1 MLCAV
6 ALLGVSVALTTRMQ
20 NQWQLTLLWG
30 VLVGTGTGVT
40 SMVLA
45 AIIANRWF
53 DERRGLVL
61 GVLSAANATGQLVFL
76 PLLASLVATRG
87 WRAAAL
93 LVAGAAA
100 LVFVVVFLFMRD
112 RPEDLGLLPYG
123 RAPGGSTERPRAMA
137 PIEAL
142 RHAAHSRA
150 FWILAGTFFVCG
162 ASTNGLIG
170 THLIAACH
178 DYGIPEV
185 RSAQLLAMMGI
196 FDIIGTTASGWLTDR
211 YSSRHL
217 LFGYYTLR
225 GISLLFLPFTL
236 QEGGGGLAWFA
247 VFYGLDWIATVPP
260 TVRLTSEAFGRENT
274 GRDLRMDW
282 REPPARRVD
291 GGIRRRRDP
300 DDARRLPGGVL
311 DRRRVVHA
319 GGRVVSHHRP
329 AHVQRSSGRRADAR
343 LTSMISCLMTSVGT
357 SAIRSNLKD
366 LLGAL
371 GVVHDALRSVVVF
384 GYVGRWG
391 GASRKGWSR
400 NTRLSCAWRRRQA
413 SKCLAMVSSS
423 WALRGEASCVAAR
436 LKKPA
441 PSSGTS
447 GCCAAGASDPRRI
460 PPAPGTGRRRSPS
473 SGCQPAASNPPRSD
487 RRRR

>member
-1 MLCAV
+1 MRPRLHYAWIIALVTFVVLLVTAGIRATPGVLMISLEGEFGWSRAAISGAVAINIALFGLIGPFAASVMDRWGLRRVVLCAV
-6 ALLGVSVALTTRMQ
+6 ALLGFSVALTTRMQ
-20 NQWQLTLLWG
+20 TQWQLTLLWG
-30 VLVGTGTGVT
+30 VFVGTGTGVT

-76 PLLASLVATRG
+76 PILASLVATRG

-100 LVFVVVFLFMRD
+100 LVFIVVFLFMRD

-123 RAPGGSTERPRAMA
+123 RPTGGSIERARAMA

-142 RHAAHSRA
+142 RHAAGSRA

-217 LFGYYTLR
+217 LFAYYTMR
-225 GISLLFLPFTL
+225 GVSLLFLPLTL
-236 QEGGGGLAWFA
+236 QNGGGELAWFA

-260 TVRLTSEAFGRENT
+260 TVRLTAEAFGRENT
-274 GRDLRMDW
+274 GVIYGWIGASHQLGASMAAFGAGTIRTFAGDYQFAFWIAGLLCVI
-282 REPPARRVD
+282 AGSSFLTIGRRVF
-291 GGIRRRRDP
+291 
-300 DDARRLPGGVL
+300 
-311 DRRRVVHA
+311 
-319 GGRVVSHHRP
+319 
-329 AHVQRSSGRRADAR
+329 R
-343 LTSMISCLMTSVGT
+343 LTPP
-357 SAIRSNLKD
+357 
-366 LLGAL
+366 
-371 GVVHDALRSVVVF
+371 
-384 GYVGRWG
+384 
-391 GASRKGWSR
+391 
-400 NTRLSCAWRRRQA
+400 
-413 SKCLAMVSSS
+413 
-423 WALRGEASCVAAR
+423 EAVAA
-436 LKKPA
+436 
-441 PSSGTS
+441 T
-447 GCCAAGASDPRRI
+447 
-460 PPAPGTGRRRSPS
+460 
-473 SGCQPAASNPPRSD
+473 
-487 RRRR
+487 